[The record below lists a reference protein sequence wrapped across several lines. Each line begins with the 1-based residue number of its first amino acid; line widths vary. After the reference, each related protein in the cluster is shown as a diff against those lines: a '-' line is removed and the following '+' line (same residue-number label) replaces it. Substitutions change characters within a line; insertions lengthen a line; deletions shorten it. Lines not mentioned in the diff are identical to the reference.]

1 MLRIK
6 ALHDE
11 VQALNQGL
19 ETKVRDQV
27 EELQRVGRLRR
38 FLAPQ
43 LAQAIVSAG
52 DEAVLENHRREVV
65 AVFCDLRGF
74 TSFSETA
81 EPEDVMAVLG
91 EYHAAVGPLIYKYE
105 STLERFLGD
114 GMMMFF
120 NDPLP
125 CPDAPQRAAR
135 MAIEMRDAVAALAP
149 AWKRKGH
156 VLGFGVGLA
165 QGYAT
170 MGKIGFEDRFEYT
183 AIGAVVNLAARLC
196 ADAQDGQ
203 ILTNS
208 RLAAVIGD
216 TVEID
221 ELGERTLRG
230 MSRPVAVVNLRALR
244 S

>member
-1 MLRIK
+1 V
-6 ALHDE
+6 AL
-11 VQALNQGL
+11 
-19 ETKVRDQV
+19 
-27 EELQRVGRLRR
+27 
-38 FLAPQ
+38 
-43 LAQAIVSAG
+43 
-52 DEAVLENHRREVV
+52 
-65 AVFCDLRGF
+65 FCDLRGF

-81 EPEDVMAVLG
+81 EPEDVMGVLG
-91 EYHAAVGPLIYKYE
+91 EYHAAAGPLVYKYE
-105 STLERFLGD
+105 GTLERFLGD
-114 GMMMFF
+114 GMMVLF

-170 MGKIGFEDRFEYT
+170 MGTIGFGDRFEYT

-196 ADAQDGQ
+196 ADAGDGQ
-203 ILTNS
+203 ILTSS
-208 RLAAVIGD
+208 RLAADISD
-216 TVEID
+216 IVEID